1 MGRRTAASRPQA
13 IDGAGSGRDFPPE
26 PFYCASS
33 NQARNL
39 ALDATIEEL
48 SMTRP
53 FEGIRIIDATH
64 VLAGPFAAYQ
74 LAVLGADVIK
84 VEHPDDPDQTR
95 DSGTDRPL
103 NRGGMGTSYLTQGSN
118 KRAITLDLKSEAGR
132 AVLKRLVARADVMV
146 ENFRPGAF
154 AALGL
159 GYEAMSEINPRLIY
173 CSISAFGQEGPRG
186 NQTAYDHV
194 IQATSGLMATTGTE
208 DVNPIKFGS
217 PAVDYATGTMGAFAL
232 ASALFQR
239 ERTGRGQ
246 RIDLAMLDV
255 AMILMSS
262 HLTGYLR
269 NGAEPK
275 PSGNRHLHATNS
287 CYAAK
292 DGLVMLG
299 ASNLRQQRRLWQA
312 LDRPEMVKRDNEA
325 REQDREREAAAL
337 TEILETR
344 TADEWE
350 AFFQARHVPAA
361 RVRSLAETVRDPQ
374 FATRGVT
381 HHHASAPGVEGG
393 FDVPLA
399 AFKFAHGGPSIER
412 PPPEHGADTDGV
424 LAEHGY
430 DADQI
435 AALRK
440 AGVI

>member
-1 MGRRTAASRPQA
+1 M
-13 IDGAGSGRDFPPE
+13 
-26 PFYCASS
+26 
-33 NQARNL
+33 
-39 ALDATIEEL
+39 
-48 SMTRP
+48 RP

-74 LAVLGADVIK
+74 LAVLGAKVIK
-84 VEHPDDPDQTR
+84 IEHPDEPDQTR
-95 DSGTDRPL
+95 DSGTDRAL
-103 NRGGMGTSYLTQGSN
+103 NRQGMGTSYLTQASN
-118 KRAITLDLKSEAGR
+118 KRSITLNLKTEAGR
-132 AVLKRLVARADVMV
+132 NILKRLVQSADVFI
-146 ENFRPGAF
+146 ENYRPGAF
-154 AALGL
+154 EALGL
-159 GYEAMSEINPRLIY
+159 GYDVMSQINPRLIY

-186 NQTAYDHV
+186 TQTAYDHV

-262 HLTGYLR
+262 HLTGYFR
-269 NGAEPK
+269 NGVEPK

-287 CYAAK
+287 CYPAK

-299 ASNLRQQRRLWQA
+299 ASNLRQQRRLWVA
-312 LDRPEMVKRDNEA
+312 LERPEMAKRSNEE
-325 REQDREREAAAL
+325 REHDRDREAAVL
-337 TEILETR
+337 SEILKTR

-350 AFFQARHVPAA
+350 RFFQSRHVPAA
-361 RVRSLAETVRDPQ
+361 RVRSLAEAVRDPQ
-374 FATRGVT
+374 FATRGVF
-381 HHHASAPGVEGG
+381 HHHQMAPGVDGG

-399 AFKFAHGGPSIER
+399 AFKFAHDGPSIET
-412 PPPEHGADTDGV
+412 PPPQLGADTDRV

-430 DADQI
+430 DAGEI
-435 AALRK
+435 AAFRTAK
-440 AGVI
+440 VI

>member
-1 MGRRTAASRPQA
+1 MS
-13 IDGAGSGRDFPPE
+13 
-26 PFYCASS
+26 
-33 NQARNL
+33 
-39 ALDATIEEL
+39 
-48 SMTRP
+48 RP
-53 FEGIRIIDATH
+53 FEGIRIIDVTH

-84 VEHPDDPDQTR
+84 VEHPGEPDQTR
-95 DSGTDRPL
+95 DSGTDRTL
-103 NRGGMGTSYLTQGSN
+103 NRRGMGTGYLTQGSN
-118 KRAITLDLKSEAGR
+118 KRAITLNLKSEAGR
-132 AVLKRLVARADVMV
+132 DILKRLVERADVMV

-159 GYEAMSEINPRLIY
+159 GYEAMAAINPRLIY
-173 CSISAFGQEGPRG
+173 CSISAFGQDGPRG

-194 IQATSGLMATTGTE
+194 IQATSGLMATTGTPE
-208 DVNPIKFGS
+208 VNPIKFGS

-262 HLTGYLR
+262 HLTSYLR
-269 NGAEPK
+269 TGAEPK
-275 PSGNRHLHATNS
+275 PMGNRQPYATNS

-312 LDRPEMVKRDNEA
+312 LQRPEMAKASNQE
-325 REQDREREAAAL
+325 REDDHDREAALL
-337 TEILETR
+337 TEILKTR

-350 AFFQARHVPAA
+350 RFFQARHVPAA
-361 RVRSLAETVRDPQ
+361 RVRSLAEALHDPQ
-374 FATRGVT
+374 FATRRVT
-381 HHHASAPGVEGG
+381 HRHESAAGIDGG

-399 AFKFAHGGPSIER
+399 AFKFAHGGPSIET
-412 PPPEHGADTDGV
+412 PPPELGADTDAV

-435 AALRK
+435 ADLRR